1 MFVVLLSCNS
11 KGLFDNK
18 EIVVTVF
25 PETHELK
32 GDSIQLDVL
41 GCVDLYCVDTF
52 LIAYTPMS
60 EKGYF
65 HVFSTSDFEL
75 LGSFIPI
82 GRGPNEFYA
91 VNYSSAY
98 KTDDGQVK
106 AWLSND
112 VMNYEWNITQ
122 SVKQKQTVIDTAY
135 KLQGVLSDG
144 VWLPGR
150 DNLMFG
156 FIKRNNNVEYT
167 RYDLKT
173 KKVINANKMFSRD
186 LATDKIATA
195 SMPPCLKPDNS
206 KVANIGWWTNC
217 ICIFN
222 ADFSDM
228 KIVAIYHKPESIDQ
242 ISATEREERILYY
255 SCSDAT
261 DQYVY
266 ALYVNQPEKDRRYHF
281 GYEEIHIFDWNANP
295 VAKFIIRE
303 NIMFFRVDAY
313 RKCLYGLTSDEKVYR
328 YDVSSYLKEL

>member
-11 KGLFDNK
+11 NGLFDNK
-18 EIVVTVF
+18 EIVVAAF

-41 GCVDLYCVDTF
+41 GCVDIYCVDTF

-65 HVFSTSDFEL
+65 HIFSTSDFKP

-106 AWLSND
+106 AWLSNN

-122 SVKQKQTVIDTAY
+122 SVEQKQTIIDSAY
-135 KLQGVLSDG
+135 KLQGILSDG

-150 DNLMFG
+150 DDFMFG
-156 FIKRNNNVEYT
+156 FIRKNSNIEYI
-167 RYDLKT
+167 RYNLKT
-173 KKVINANKMFSRD
+173 KTVINADKMFSKD
-186 LATDKIATA
+186 LSANNISSA
-195 SMPPCLKPDNS
+195 SMLPYLKPDNS
-206 KVANIGWWTNC
+206 KLANIGWWTNY

-222 ADFSDM
+222 TDFSDM
-228 KIVAIYHKPESIDQ
+228 KIVATYHKPESIDK
-242 ISATEREERILYY
+242 ISATERQERILYY
-255 SCSDAT
+255 SCSDVT
-261 DQYVY
+261 EQYIY
-266 ALYVNQPEKDRRYHF
+266 ALYVNQPEKDRRYHSKH
-281 GYEEIHIFDWNANP
+281 EEIHIFDWNANP
-295 VAKFIIRE
+295 IANFIIRE

-313 RKCLYGLTSDEKVYR
+313 NKCLYGLTSDEKIYR
-328 YDVSSYLKEL
+328 YDLSNYILNI